1 MKKRSCRR
9 PITRAEF
16 TQIIVNSLKIPYREA
31 GLHFNDVTEKDW
43 YYKSVSS
50 AAAFGI
56 VVGRP
61 DGSFAP
67 NEFITRQDM
76 AVVIAKFWR
85 KT

>member
-1 MKKRSCRR
+1 MPGR

-50 AAAFGI
+50 AQ
-56 VVGRP
+56 P
-61 DGSFAP
+61 L
-67 NEFITRQDM
+67 E
-76 AVVIAKFWR
+76 
-85 KT
+85 